1 MKQVIDGKVYDT
13 ETADLVASDNYWD
26 GSNWDRHGRNTYL
39 YKTKRGNFFAY
50 HKTRWQGER
59 NYIEALSIAEA
70 KRLYERLPET
80 EMTYEEA
87 FGEKPEDA

>member
-80 EMTYEEA
+80 GMTYEEA